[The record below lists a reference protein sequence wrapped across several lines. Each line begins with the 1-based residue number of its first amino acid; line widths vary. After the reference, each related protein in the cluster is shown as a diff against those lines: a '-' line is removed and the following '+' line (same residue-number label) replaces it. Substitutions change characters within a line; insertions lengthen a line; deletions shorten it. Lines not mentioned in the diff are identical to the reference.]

1 MQPQFSL
8 SSHVLWQRP
17 VFALAKYVYKVI
29 DNIKQLIVISRGKC
43 WNQFAKVDS
52 KLVYDQRVK
61 KEIFF
66 SDSHEVSLWVGSGPK
81 EPCCV
86 IESLCSFIPRPL

>member
-1 MQPQFSL
+1 M
-8 SSHVLWQRP
+8 
-17 VFALAKYVYKVI
+17 
-29 DNIKQLIVISRGKC
+29 ISRGKC

-52 KLVYDQRVK
+52 KLVYDQWVK

-66 SDSHEVSLWVGSGPK
+66 SDSHKVSLWVGSGPK

-86 IESLCSFIPRPL
+86 IESPVFFHSTPIVKAATSVGSKPGGRVPLLL